1 MDAARA
7 LAERLAAMPT
17 RGLGLTKKAFDASM
31 TVGLLAALEAEAD
44 IQSTAGKTA
53 DFAEGVN
60 AFLEK
65 RPPRFTGK

>member
-17 RGLGLTKKAFDASM
+17 RGLGLTKKAFDAAM
-31 TVGLLAALEAEAD
+31 TVGLLEALEVEAD
-44 IQSTAGKTA
+44 IQSSAGKTA
-53 DFAEGVN
+53 DFIEGVN
-60 AFLEK
+60 SFLEK